1 MQLSKLVPVE
11 KFNKK
16 NSAKLEKAE
25 ILEVTVHYLTQQ
37 QFKEE
42 TEPST
47 NNSNTTSQGQQRA
60 QDYNTRK
67 EKNYDCFLT
76 VTTAG

>member
-47 NNSNTTSQGQQRA
+47 NNSNTTSQG
-60 QDYNTRK
+60 
-67 EKNYDCFLT
+67 
-76 VTTAG
+76 